1 MDKKTKIIILRGN
14 SGSGKTTVARSLQK
28 KIGHGTLLISQDV
41 IRREMLYVNDGI
53 DTKALPFIIELVRYG
68 KDNCDVVILE
78 GILKAEWYS
87 ELFEQIKKYY
97 GQEIYAY
104 YYDIP
109 FEETLKRHQTKP
121 NCNDFGKEEM
131 KRWWNEKDYIG
142 FISEKIITVESS
154 FHNTVEM
161 IFQDVMSGDNVMVNN
176 VTDVCS

>member
-14 SGSGKTTVARSLQK
+14 SGSGKTTVARLLQK

-53 DTKALPFIIELVRYG
+53 ETKALPLLIDLVKYG
-68 KDNCDVVILE
+68 KENCDVVILE
-78 GILKAEWYS
+78 GILKAEWYR
-87 ELFEQIKKYY
+87 ELFEQIKMEF

-104 YYDIP
+104 YYEIP

-121 NCNDFGKEEM
+121 NCNEFGEEEM

-142 FISEKIITVESS
+142 IIPEKIITTEFSL
-154 FHNTVEM
+154 NKTVDM
-161 IFQDVMSGDNVMVNN
+161 IFQDVMNELY
-176 VTDVCS
+176 